1 MSRADKGDQ
10 NGAARDAKEN
20 QENVVLYNW
29 REETEAE
36 EKNLEW
42 ADVL

>member
-10 NGAARDAKEN
+10 NGAARDVKEN
-20 QENVVLYNW
+20 QENVVSYNW

-36 EKNLEW
+36 VKNLEW